1 MGDSIVPLE
10 AAHLPGEGVE
20 RVTLEDAT
28 HSIGSPDSWYG
39 SDAVVDDWLPQARR
53 ALARKGGAGGG
64 GLSYAA
70 IKKLGV
76 AGTLAYILTELA
88 FWLVAFPL
96 AATSY
101 YQAFGHWPDVS
112 TLALTRTLTL
122 TEPYPYPQPYPQPK
136 P

>member
-10 AAHLPGEGVE
+10 AAHLPGAGVE

-53 ALARKGGAGGG
+53 ALARKGGAGG

-112 TLALTRTLTL
+112 TLALTLTLTL